1 MWLYGNADSL
11 SAAVRNL
18 VENALR
24 HGGAPV
30 RISAIERDGNVELT
44 VSDSGPGLP
53 AVSTDQIFERFYRA
67 DAARAN
73 TGGTGLGLAIVRWIT
88 ELHGGHVSAS
98 NDGPPGAP
106 SGATFLVA
114 LPCG

>member
-1 MWLYGNADSL
+1 
-11 SAAVRNL
+11 
-18 VENALR
+18 
-24 HGGAPV
+24 V
-30 RISAIERDGNVELT
+30 RISAIERNRRVELT

-53 AVSTDQIFERFYRA
+53 GVSTDQVFERFYRA

-98 NDGPPGAP
+98 NIGPPGAP
-106 SGATFLVA
+106 CGASFLVT
-114 LPCG
+114 LPS